1 MKLKEERGGQLA
13 MVCKIVRSFI
23 FEKLKLLSA
32 FSLTFGDFVFFKIF
46 TDYIVINRD
55 YFIKGVNFRRR
66 ALLLNFA

>member
-32 FSLTFGDFVFFKIF
+32 FSLTFGDFVFLQEQRIF
-46 TDYIVINRD
+46 SAS
-55 YFIKGVNFRRR
+55 FR
-66 ALLLNFA
+66 AM